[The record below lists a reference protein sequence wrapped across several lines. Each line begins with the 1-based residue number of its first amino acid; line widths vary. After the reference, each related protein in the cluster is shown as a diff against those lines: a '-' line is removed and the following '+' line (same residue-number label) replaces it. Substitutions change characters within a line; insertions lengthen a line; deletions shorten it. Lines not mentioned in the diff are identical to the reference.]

1 MIESTENSFLTYD
14 NIIDSFRIEEDTTFK
29 EHCRA
34 NSPEYVSGFNG
45 NFVEIYELVIE
56 FIHVQLEGNICGNYT
71 KDIKHDI
78 FGNVENLYT
87 LYKYFYEFKNTYKL
101 TDKECNKAE
110 KCVHLYNDCIKDC
123 PYEKDSDYCDGL
135 ESFREHYNEYMKAV
149 VCPPNIIKILVSYKS
164 LDISTII
171 LISVIFI
178 LFTSVKSSLCTPLR
192 SKNKYSKSINEE
204 KNELIHLSQTTKK
217 NSKRKKYNVAYHSE
231 EYT

>member
-29 EHCRA
+29 EH
-34 NSPEYVSGFNG
+34 F
-45 NFVEIYELVIE
+45 IE

-178 LFTSVKSSLCTPLR
+178 LVIPFICFILCTFTKKFHLKFTSVKSSLCTPLR